1 MASVHDFNPFS
12 KETIGCPYPFYQAM
26 REQSPVHEASPGV
39 FFITTYD
46 LVSQVLRDTV
56 NFSSQNGA
64 AFLNFQGEAGLGP
77 PSAPP
82 PAVRELL
89 RHDIPNRN
97 TLLSADPPEHTRYRS
112 LVNRSLSPGRLA
124 RYEAVVRGVVTQLID
139 DFIDRGEAEFVSEFS
154 MLLPLHVVSIAL
166 GVPQEDLPKYKDW
179 SVRSV
184 TLLARKATP
193 EELIDGIKA
202 GIDLRR
208 YIADRV
214 EEARKRPEDNVIG
227 NLVNAHM
234 LESDDGDVK
243 QYRPLDT
250 PEIVSIVQQLL
261 VAGQETVNYLVS
273 SLLLKLIE
281 KPAQMRDVR
290 NNPDKIKQL
299 IEEGV
304 GIESPI
310 QSLGRFAKNDVEVG
324 GVKIPAG
331 SRIVVMYGC
340 ANRDE
345 NKFANAD
352 QLDTG
357 RENLRDHVGFG
368 VGPHYC
374 VGAALARLETR
385 VAFEELF
392 KRLKNIR
399 LAEDKND
406 FEYMYSFIFRALNAL
421 HIKFDKAD
429 DPDNR
434 QDEK

>member
-1 MASVHDFNPFS
+1 MTSVHDFNPFS
-12 KETIGCPYPFYQAM
+12 KETIGCPYQFYQAM
-26 REQSPVHEASPGV
+26 REQRPVYEASPGV

-46 LVSQVLRDTV
+46 LVCRVLRDTV
-56 NFSSQNGA
+56 NFSSQKGA
-64 AFLNFQGEAGLGP
+64 AFLNFQGESGLAP
-77 PSAPP
+77 ASAPP
-82 PAVRELL
+82 PAILELL
-89 RHDIPNRN
+89 KHDVPNRD

-112 LVNRSLSPGRLA
+112 LVNRSLSPGRMA
-124 RYEAVVRGVVTQLID
+124 GYEPVVRNVARQLID
-139 DFIDRGEAEFVSEFS
+139 GFIDRGEAEFVSEFS

-166 GVPQEDLPKYKDW
+166 GVPRADLPKYKDW

-193 EELIDGIKA
+193 EELVDGVRA
-202 GIDLRR
+202 GVELRR

-214 EEARKRPEDNVIG
+214 EEARKHPEDNVIG
-227 NLVNAHM
+227 DLVNAHM
-234 LESDDGDVK
+234 LASTDGDVK

-281 KPAQMRDVR
+281 KPDQMEVIR
-290 NNPDKIKQL
+290 NNPDKIKL
-299 IEEGV
+299 LVEEGV
-304 GIESPI
+304 RIESPI
-310 QSLGRFAKNDVEVG
+310 QSLGRFAKNDVDIG

-331 SRIVVMYGC
+331 SRIVVMYGS

-345 NKFANAD
+345 CKFADAGR
-352 QLDTG
+352 LDIG

-374 VGAALARLETR
+374 VGAALARLESR

-392 KRLKNIR
+392 SRLKNIR
-399 LAEDKND
+399 LAEGRND

-421 HIKFDKAD
+421 HIKFDK
-429 DPDNR
+429 N
-434 QDEK
+434 

>member
-1 MASVHDFNPFS
+1 MTVVHDFNPFS
-12 KETIGCPYPFYQAM
+12 KETIGCPYAFYQAM
-26 REQSPVHEASPGV
+26 REQSPVYEASSGV
-39 FFITTYD
+39 FFITTFD
-46 LVSQVLRDTV
+46 LVSQALRDTV

-77 PSAPP
+77 PGAPP
-82 PAVRELL
+82 AIVREMLKN
-89 RHDIPNRN
+89 DIPNRN

-124 RYEAVVRGVVTQLID
+124 RYEPVVRRVVTQLID
-139 DFIDRGEAEFVSEFS
+139 AFIDRGEAEFVSEFS

-166 GVPQEDLPKYKDW
+166 GVPEADLPKYKDW

-193 EELIDGIKA
+193 EELVDGIKA

-227 NLVNAHM
+227 DLVNAHM
-234 LESDDGDVK
+234 LQSDDGDVK

-281 KPAQMRDVR
+281 NPAQMQAVRD
-290 NNPDKIKQL
+290 NPDRIKQL

-304 GIESPI
+304 RIESPI
-310 QSLGRFAKNDVEVG
+310 QSLGRFAKNDVELG

-331 SRIVVMYGC
+331 ARVVVMYGC

-345 NKFANAD
+345 SKFAKAAE
-352 QLDTG
+352 LDID

-374 VGAALARLETR
+374 VGAALARLESR

-392 KRLKNIR
+392 RRLDDIH
-399 LAEDKND
+399 LAEGKND

-421 HIKFDKAD
+421 HIRFDKA
-429 DPDNR
+429 
-434 QDEK
+434 